1 MNIELL
7 TELLLSP
14 AALALLALLAERWFP
29 WPEQWH
35 PLAVFRLMASYL
47 SSKVNRPGRSVS
59 QQRLAGF
66 LAWLTLS
73 LLVLVPA
80 AIVFAGAELSV
91 AVGWLILLVSL
102 RQQPV
107 SQAVRLAD
115 HHLQHG
121 RKNAARAWLSRISWR
136 DCELLSEH
144 GIAKTSLEL
153 RASSILEHR
162 STPLLFWFFGGPLAA
177 LGVRTLS
184 ELIQVWPV
192 AQTRYR
198 HFGVTTHWFY
208 TISHFI
214 PSFLLS
220 LAARFMALFQ
230 RNKPKLHSLN
240 RNLLFP
246 TVLLSWLQSFSYCH
260 RVSLGGPIQV
270 QGVRIARQRFDA
282 RPPEL
287 LLPRALRWQRQWQIF
302 FICCLVIALFAP
314 FIYRP

>member
-1 MNIELL
+1 MN
-7 TELLLSP
+7 TELLSEILLSP
-14 AALALLALLAERWFP
+14 VSLALLALLAERWFP

-47 SSKVNRPGRSVS
+47 STKVNKPGRPVG

-66 LAWLTLS
+66 LAWLIMS
-73 LLVLVPA
+73 LLVLLPA
-80 AIVFAGAELSV
+80 AIVFAGAEVSL
-91 AVGWLILLVSL
+91 AIGWLILLVSI

-107 SQAVRLAD
+107 NQAVKLAD
-115 HHLQHG
+115 SHLQRG
-121 RKNAARAWLSRISWR
+121 RKYAARAWLSRITWR
-136 DCELLSEH
+136 DCDRLSEH

-162 STPLLFWFFGGPLAA
+162 FTPLFFWFAGGPLAA
-177 LGVRTLS
+177 LGVRTLV
-184 ELIQVWPV
+184 ELTRVWPV

-198 HFGVTTHWFY
+198 YFGTTAHWLYTLCHFL
-208 TISHFI
+208 
-214 PSFLLS
+214 PSFILS

-230 RNKPKLHSLN
+230 RKKPKLQALQ
-240 RNLLFP
+240 RNALFP

-270 QGVRIARQRFDA
+270 QGVRIARQRFDGRA
-282 RPPEL
+282 PEL
-287 LLPRALRWQRQWQIF
+287 LLTKTQRWQRQWQIF
-302 FICCLVIALFAP
+302 FIACLVITLFAL

>member
-1 MNIELL
+1 MNTELL

-14 AALALLALLAERWFP
+14 VALALLALLAERWFP

-35 PLAVFRLMASYL
+35 PFAVLRLMASYM
-47 SSKVNRPGRSVS
+47 SGKVNKPGRSVG

-73 LLVLVPA
+73 LLVLLPA
-80 AIVFAGAELSV
+80 AIVFAGAEVSL
-91 AVGWLILLVSL
+91 AIGWLILLVSL

-107 SQAVRLAD
+107 AHAVKLAD
-115 HHLQHG
+115 SHLQRG
-121 RKNAARAWLSRISWR
+121 RKNAARAWLSRIAWR
-136 DCELLSEH
+136 DCDLLSEH

-162 STPLLFWFFGGPLAA
+162 FTPLLFWFIGGPLAA
-177 LGVRTLS
+177 LGVRIIA
-184 ELIQVWPV
+184 ELTQVWPV

-198 HFGVTTHWFY
+198 QFGLTTHWLY
-208 TISHFI
+208 TLTHFC

-230 RNKPKLHSLN
+230 PKKPKLQPLQ
-240 RNLLFP
+240 RNPLFP

-260 RVSLGGPIQV
+260 RVTLGGPIQV
-270 QGVRIARQRFDA
+270 QGIRVARQRFDG
-282 RPPEL
+282 RPAEL
-287 LLPRALRWQRQWQIF
+287 LLPRARRWQRQWQLF
-302 FICCLVIALFAP
+302 FVICLVIALFAL

>member
-1 MNIELL
+1 MNTELL
-7 TELLLSP
+7 TQLLLSP
-14 AALALLALLAERWFP
+14 VALALLALLAERWFP

-47 SSKVNRPGRSVS
+47 SSKVNKPGRSVR

-66 LAWLTLS
+66 LAWLTMS
-73 LLVLVPA
+73 LLVLLPA
-80 AIVFAGAELSV
+80 AIVFAGAEVSL

-107 SQAVRLAD
+107 NQAVKLAD
-115 HHLQHG
+115 SHLQRG
-121 RKNAARAWLSRISWR
+121 RKNAARAWLSRITWR
-136 DCELLSEH
+136 DCDLLSEH

-162 STPLLFWFFGGPLAA
+162 FTPLLFWFAGGPLAA
-177 LGVRTLS
+177 LGIRTLV
-184 ELIQVWPV
+184 ELTQVWPV
-192 AQTRYR
+192 AQPRYR
-198 HFGVTTHWFY
+198 YFGATTHWLY
-208 TISHFI
+208 TITHFL

-230 RNKPKLHSLN
+230 RDKPKLKSLN
-240 RNLLFP
+240 RNALFP

-260 RVSLGGPIQV
+260 RVGLGGPIQV
-270 QGVRIARQRFDA
+270 QGVRVARQRFDG

-287 LLPRALRWQRQWQIF
+287 LLPRALRWQRQWQLF
-302 FICCLVIALFAP
+302 FVTCLVITLLVL